1 MKFLK
6 HTVWSLIVASMM
18 GACMGFDEINVDPD
32 KTNRPTP
39 GMLATQVLFSMM
51 DSRSNSSEGFANH
64 CMLSKHLACG
74 EKIRDY
80 AYNRIGRTSF
90 GAYTSLIEAEK
101 MVECAAEVEK
111 PAYRALAH
119 FVRAYNLFYLTMRVG
134 DIPYSEALGGEKGN
148 FTPRYDTQ
156 KDVIAGVLDELDEAY
171 ELFSQASDFAGDFV
185 FGGKP
190 DKWMRT
196 VNAFE
201 LKVLMYC
208 AAKDAEIDAA
218 ARFAQVFGRGKLLAS
233 NADNFQLV
241 YSSRPD
247 QMYPFNQYP
256 KFSMYMLVSSTLV
269 EMLKEHEDRRLFY
282 YAEPAQ
288 TLLSAGED
296 AYEAYEGV
304 DPVAESSEIVNAYMR
319 GSCSKLN
326 NRYLETEAGE
336 PFIRIGY
343 AEQQFILAEAVLRKW
358 ITGEGAESYYR
369 SGIRAAMEFTAANT
383 PVKYRHGVKID
394 DAYIASYLEGPQV
407 KFGASAAENLNRIY
421 KQKYMLYF
429 LQHEWDAFFECRR
442 TGVPELPVNP
452 STNMNTDPS
461 KMPVRWMYPQ
471 TEYDRNNANV
481 MEAIAR
487 QYDGLDNENC
497 VMWLLK

>member
-64 CMLSKHLACG
+64 NMLSKHLACG

-80 AYNRIGRTSF
+80 AYNRIGRTGF

-343 AEQQFILAEAVLRKW
+343 AAVHSCRGCPAQMDYGRRRRGLLQVGHPRRDGIHGSQHAGQVPARREDRRRLYCLLSGGTAGEVRRFGGRKPEPDLQTEVHALFPPARVGRILRMPSDGGPRIAGQPFDQHEHRPVEDARALDVSPNRIRPQQRQRH
-358 ITGEGAESYYR
+358 GGDR
-369 SGIRAAMEFTAANT
+369 T
-383 PVKYRHGVKID
+383 PV
-394 DAYIASYLEGPQV
+394 
-407 KFGASAAENLNRIY
+407 
-421 KQKYMLYF
+421 
-429 LQHEWDAFFECRR
+429 
-442 TGVPELPVNP
+442 
-452 STNMNTDPS
+452 
-461 KMPVRWMYPQ
+461 
-471 TEYDRNNANV
+471 
-481 MEAIAR
+481 
-487 QYDGLDNENC
+487 
-497 VMWLLK
+497 

>member
-64 CMLSKHLACG
+64 NMLSKHLACG

-80 AYNRIGRTSF
+80 AYNRIGRTGF
-90 GAYTSLIEAEK
+90 GAYTSLVEAKK

-190 DKWMRT
+190 T
-196 VNAFE
+196 SG
-201 LKVLMYC
+201 C
-208 AAKDAEIDAA
+208 A
-218 ARFAQVFGRGKLLAS
+218 RS
-233 NADNFQLV
+233 MP
-241 YSSRPD
+241 SS
-247 QMYPFNQYP
+247 
-256 KFSMYMLVSSTLV
+256 
-269 EMLKEHEDRRLFY
+269 
-282 YAEPAQ
+282 
-288 TLLSAGED
+288 
-296 AYEAYEGV
+296 
-304 DPVAESSEIVNAYMR
+304 
-319 GSCSKLN
+319 
-326 NRYLETEAGE
+326 
-336 PFIRIGY
+336 
-343 AEQQFILAEAVLRKW
+343 
-358 ITGEGAESYYR
+358 
-369 SGIRAAMEFTAANT
+369 
-383 PVKYRHGVKID
+383 
-394 DAYIASYLEGPQV
+394 
-407 KFGASAAENLNRIY
+407 
-421 KQKYMLYF
+421 
-429 LQHEWDAFFECRR
+429 
-442 TGVPELPVNP
+442 
-452 STNMNTDPS
+452 
-461 KMPVRWMYPQ
+461 
-471 TEYDRNNANV
+471 
-481 MEAIAR
+481 
-487 QYDGLDNENC
+487 
-497 VMWLLK
+497 

>member
-6 HTVWSLIVASMM
+6 NTIWSLVAASTMT
-18 GACMGFDEINVDPD
+18 ACMGFDEINVDPD

-39 GMLATQVLFSMM
+39 GMLATQVLFNIM
-51 DSRSNSSEGFANH
+51 DSRGNSAEGFANH
-64 CMLSKHLACG
+64 NMLSKHLACG

-80 AYNRIGRTSF
+80 AYNRIGRTGF
-90 GAYTSLIEAEK
+90 GAYASLIEARK
-101 MVECAAEVEK
+101 MVELAAEVDK
-111 PAYRALAH
+111 PAYEALEH

-134 DIPYSEALGGEKGN
+134 DIPYSDALGGEDGN

-156 KDVIAGVLDELDEAY
+156 KEVIVGLLDELDKAY
-171 ELFSQASDFAGDFV
+171 ELFSQASAFEGDFV

-190 DKWMRT
+190 DKWMRV
-196 VNAFE
+196 VNSFE

-208 AAKDAEIDAA
+208 AAKDAEIGVKT
-218 ARFAQVFGRGKLLAS
+218 RFAEVFERGKLLSS

-256 KFSMYMLVSSTLV
+256 KFSMYMLLSSTLV
-269 EMLKEHEDRRLFY
+269 DKLKELEDRRLFY

-288 TLLSAGED
+288 TLLSAGEG
-296 AYEAYEGV
+296 EFGAYEGV

-319 GSCSKLN
+319 GTVSKIN
-326 NRYLETEAGE
+326 NRYIETVEGE
-336 PFIRIGY
+336 PFIRIGF
-343 AEQQFILAEAVLRKW
+343 AEQNFILAEAALRGW
-358 ITGEGAESYYR
+358 ITGEGAEAYYK
-369 SGIRAAMEFTAANT
+369 SGVRAAMEFTAANT
-383 PVKYRHGVKID
+383 LAKYQHGVKID
-394 DAYIASYLEGPQV
+394 DAYITSYLAGAKV
-407 KFGASAAENLNRIY
+407 KFGGSSSENLAKIY
-421 KQKYMLYF
+421 NQKYILYF

-442 TGVPELPVNP
+442 TGVPELPVNQ
-452 STNMNTDPS
+452 STNMNTDPTR
-461 KMPVRWMYPQ
+461 MPVRWMYAQ

-481 MEAIAR
+481 MEAITR

>member
-18 GACMGFDEINVDPD
+18 TACMGFDEINVDPD

-39 GMLATQVLFSMM
+39 GMLATQILFSMM

-64 CMLSKHLACG
+64 CMLSKHIACG

-80 AYNRIGRTSF
+80 AYNRIGRTGF

-171 ELFSQASDFAGDFV
+171 ELFSQASAFAGDFV

-190 DKWMRT
+190 DKWMRV
-196 VNAFE
+196 VNSFE

-218 ARFAQVFGRGKLLAS
+218 ARVCHG
-233 NADNFQLV
+233 
-241 YSSRPD
+241 
-247 QMYPFNQYP
+247 
-256 KFSMYMLVSSTLV
+256 
-269 EMLKEHEDRRLFY
+269 
-282 YAEPAQ
+282 
-288 TLLSAGED
+288 
-296 AYEAYEGV
+296 
-304 DPVAESSEIVNAYMR
+304 
-319 GSCSKLN
+319 
-326 NRYLETEAGE
+326 
-336 PFIRIGY
+336 
-343 AEQQFILAEAVLRKW
+343 LR
-358 ITGEGAESYYR
+358 
-369 SGIRAAMEFTAANT
+369 
-383 PVKYRHGVKID
+383 
-394 DAYIASYLEGPQV
+394 
-407 KFGASAAENLNRIY
+407 
-421 KQKYMLYF
+421 
-429 LQHEWDAFFECRR
+429 
-442 TGVPELPVNP
+442 
-452 STNMNTDPS
+452 
-461 KMPVRWMYPQ
+461 
-471 TEYDRNNANV
+471 
-481 MEAIAR
+481 AR
-487 QYDGLDNENC
+487 QTARVERGQFPVGLLFASRSDVSFQPVSQVQYVHAGFLDAC
-497 VMWLLK
+497 GDAQRA